1 MIDLK
6 GKKII
11 DLTVELI
18 ARVTRIDGSVEV
30 GTTNMAMVG

>member
-18 ARVTRIDGSVEV
+18 ARVTRIDGSVEE
-30 GTTNMAMVG
+30 GTTD